1 MGAQNAVG
9 NEAYGLYFS
18 VLNLAYILNI
28 LLDLGITN
36 FNTRNIAR
44 HPQLIA
50 KHMGGLLTL
59 KMLLFGLYAVAALV
73 AALVLGYG
81 SLEFG
86 LLAPLCVA
94 QFLNSLILYL
104 RSNFEGL
111 LLFKWDSFISVM
123 DRLLMIL
130 LCGLMLWTPLR
141 SRFSIYWFVYAQ
153 VLSYAVTAVTALLVI
168 ASKAGLRRLTWNRP
182 FSLVILRQSAP
193 FALLVLLMASYN
205 RIDPILLRSMSGN
218 AAAGVYAGAFRLLE
232 ALTMVAYLVS
242 VPLLPVYARLCKVD
256 MRQTASA
263 TRLVFF
269 PMLLLSVVAAVVC
282 NLWATPIM
290 TLLYHD
296 AAPLYVPVFRVI
308 ICGFVPISMT
318 YIFGTLLTAAGR
330 LRQLNIFA
338 ATTLLLNVAVNLV
351 LIPRLGA
358 VGSAWASLSAQ
369 LFMAAAQMVLAMR
382 LIRLP
387 LSTLLPPPPRQLILQ
402 LKQMIDK
409 R

>member
-1 MGAQNAVG
+1 
-9 NEAYGLYFS
+9 
-18 VLNLAYILNI
+18 
-28 LLDLGITN
+28 
-36 FNTRNIAR
+36 
-44 HPQLIA
+44 
-50 KHMGGLLTL
+50 
-59 KMLLFGLYAVAALV
+59 
-73 AALVLGYG
+73 
-81 SLEFG
+81 
-86 LLAPLCVA
+86 
-94 QFLNSLILYL
+94 
-104 RSNFEGL
+104 
-111 LLFKWDSFISVM
+111 
-123 DRLLMIL
+123 
-130 LCGLMLWTPLR
+130 
-141 SRFSIYWFVYAQ
+141 
-153 VLSYAVTAVTALLVI
+153 
-168 ASKAGLRRLTWNRP
+168 
-182 FSLVILRQSAP
+182 
-193 FALLVLLMASYN
+193 
-205 RIDPILLRSMSGN
+205 MSGN